1 MTVSKINVAIARSVR
16 LFSKLSDAH
25 LTTLL
30 ASASL
35 RRVPARTVLF
45 AEGQRLDNLCT
56 VVQGMVELYS
66 ERDDRRSTIAVIR
79 AVRPFV
85 LPSILADRNPLS
97 ARTLESSEL
106 IVVPTPLVVELFG
119 QDPGFACALAHELAG
134 ECHGIIE
141 DFKCQRMRTTIERV
155 ARWMLRSD
163 EEGGGTGRIVIPYD
177 KRILASYLG
186 MAPEHLSR
194 SFSALASAGV
204 VVHGRH
210 VTLKDRAALSA
221 AAGANWTRP
230 IRPNPHAGSWTTR
243 SKGSSSSKR

>member
-1 MTVSKINVAIARSVR
+1 MTRSPFDRGKRDVMTVNKIDAELARSIHP
-16 LFSKLSDAH
+16 FSKLSEAH
-25 LTTLL
+25 LATLL

-35 RRVPARTVLF
+35 RQVRARTVLF
-45 AEGQRLDNLCT
+45 TEGERLDDLYT
-56 VVQGMVELYS
+56 VVRGVVELYS
-66 ERDDRRSTIAVIR
+66 EHDDRRSTIAVVR

-106 IVVPTPLVVELFG
+106 IVVPATLVVELFG
-119 QDPGFACALAHELAG
+119 QDPGFACAVAHELAR

-141 DFKCQRMRTTIERV
+141 DFKSQRMRTTIERV

-163 EEGGGTGRIVIPYD
+163 QEGGGTGRIVIPYD

-204 VVHGRH
+204 VVHGRRIM
-210 VTLKDRAALSA
+210 LKDRAALST
-221 AAGANWTRP
+221 AAGVNWT
-230 IRPNPHAGSWTTR
+230 
-243 SKGSSSSKR
+243 